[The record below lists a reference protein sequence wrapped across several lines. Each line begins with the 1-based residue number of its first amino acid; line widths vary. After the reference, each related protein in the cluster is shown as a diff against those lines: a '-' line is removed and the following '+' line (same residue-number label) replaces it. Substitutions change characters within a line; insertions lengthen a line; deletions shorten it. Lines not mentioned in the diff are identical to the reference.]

1 MRSILSL
8 RTTVLPLLLL
18 AARPALP
25 APPESPAQAITLAQ
39 NQISDYLAR
48 LADLHCTE
56 TVLQEKLGTN
66 GHVTTSE
73 RQKFDYLIM
82 MSGTADSF
90 QLNESRVDA
99 DSSRHKIVAAP
110 MLVTNGV
117 ATILLVF
124 HPYYRDGFDFT
135 TGAPVL
141 INGRAAVPIH
151 FTHIQGRR
159 TPAALALRGREFPL
173 DLEGTAWLDEDSRQV
188 VQVEASLQHD
198 MSDVGLRALDI
209 HVDYA
214 PHVIPGAENSMFLPH
229 QAVVDVTTPRQHWRN
244 THTFDGYKS
253 FSTEVEQD
261 PNVRVHTADDSSADH
276 TGSNPPTQEA
286 KPKQ

>member
-1 MRSILSL
+1 MRSILDP
-8 RTTVLPLLLL
+8 RTFLPALALL
-18 AARPALP
+18 AAMPGLP
-25 APPESPAQAITLAQ
+25 AQPVNPAAAVTLAQ

-56 TVLQEKLGTN
+56 TVLQEKIAPN
-66 GHVTTSE
+66 GHVAVSE

-99 DSSRHKIVAAP
+99 DSSRHKIVALP

-124 HPYYRDGFDFT
+124 HPYYRDGFDFK

-141 INGRAAVPIH
+141 INGRAAVPIQ

-159 TPAALALRGREFPL
+159 TPAALALRGREYPL
-173 DLEGTAWLDEDSRQV
+173 DLEGTAWLDETSRQV
-188 VQVEASLQHD
+188 VQVEATLEHD
-198 MSDVGLRALDI
+198 MSDVGLRALNI

-214 PHVIPGAENSMFLPH
+214 PSAIPGMKDTMFLPH
-229 QAVVDVTTPRQHWRN
+229 QAVIDVTTPRQHWRN
-244 THTFDGYKS
+244 THTFDDYKG
-253 FSTEVEQD
+253 FSAVVEQD
-261 PNVRVHTADDSSADH
+261 PNVRLHTTDDSSA
-276 TGSNPPTQEA
+276 GQSGEQPPSKEANP
-286 KPKQ
+286 KP